1 MCVCVRAWFHP
12 FAPRLEKNPSFP
24 LSGTKDSRNRVTQC
38 WEEINF
44 RPQNVWFR
52 HSLNAP
58 PFVFCLNSTLMSW
71 SSGITY
77 CFTLFNWQTS
87 CHHDMHVR
95 RCLCSALYFLAA
107 MEWGRQGWRQIP
119 CSCLSSDIQPRPVRG
134 NWDFSLCCVDPSW
147 RCDFGVRSL
156 QVTYWRAGWPAF
168 FARQKLIRSLWLNS
182 LVYLWMFLAYGRGMC
197 ICVVALLVGRLASF
211 HQGKLKKIG
220 LFHTKLTC

>member
-1 MCVCVRAWFHP
+1 MASLTASLSLTGKLPAIMICTTVVAYVLLYISWLRWSEEGRA
-12 FAPRLEKNPSFP
+12 
-24 LSGTKDSRNRVTQC
+24 G
-38 WEEINF
+38 
-44 RPQNVWFR
+44 PQ
-52 HSLNAP
+52 
-58 PFVFCLNSTLMSW
+58 
-71 SSGITY
+71 
-77 CFTLFNWQTS
+77 
-87 CHHDMHVR
+87 
-95 RCLCSALYFLAA
+95 FL
-107 MEWGRQGWRQIP
+107 

-147 RCDFGVRSL
+147 RCDFGARSL

-211 HQGKLKKIG
+211 HQGKLKTIG

>member
-1 MCVCVRAWFHP
+1 MVFPVDYVFCYGEDCDVCVRDWFHP

-38 WEEINF
+38 WEEANF

-52 HSLNAP
+52 HNLNAP

-87 CHHDMHVR
+87 CHHDMHVC

-107 MEWGRQGWRQIP
+107 MEWGRQGWTTISVQ
-119 CSCLSSDIQPRPVRG
+119 LSQFWYSAP
-134 NWDFSLCCVDPSW
+134 
-147 RCDFGVRSL
+147 
-156 QVTYWRAGWPAF
+156 AG
-168 FARQKLIRSLWLNS
+168 
-182 LVYLWMFLAYGRGMC
+182 
-197 ICVVALLVGRLASF
+197 
-211 HQGKLKKIG
+211 QGKLRFFTVLCWPILEMWFWRPFPPSYLLKSWLACI
-220 LFHTKLTC
+220 LC